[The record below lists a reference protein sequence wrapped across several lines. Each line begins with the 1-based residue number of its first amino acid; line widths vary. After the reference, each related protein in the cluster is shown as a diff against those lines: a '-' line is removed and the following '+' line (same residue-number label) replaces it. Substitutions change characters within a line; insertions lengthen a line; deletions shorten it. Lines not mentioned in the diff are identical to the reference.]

1 MHPTAMS
8 NCQSFFTTYSASLAH
23 HHHHVKV
30 VEIGSQNVNG
40 TLRDTCPT
48 NFEYIGVDFAQ
59 AKGVDVVLEDPYK
72 LPFENESVDVILS
85 SSCFEHSEM
94 FWLVFLEILRVLKPN
109 GLFYLN
115 APSTGSFHRYPVDCW
130 RFYPDS
136 GAALVK
142 WAQRH
147 GNKPVLLESYTQKEG
162 NWQDYVAVFL
172 KDESCSTQF
181 PKRILDTKIDFE
193 NGQLM
198 SDDKI
203 LNFADICQQERLLQ
217 ESEHRSAAK
226 DLIALRQIDDLASKV
241 EELKKT
247 EMEQLQAHKLAQN
260 VITDLKMQISQLQ
273 TSKSWRL
280 TAPLRAFKKILIK

>member
-8 NCQSFFTTYSASLAH
+8 NCQSFFTAYSASFAH
-23 HHHHVKV
+23 HQHVKV

-40 TLRDTCPT
+40 TLRDTCPG

-59 AKGVDVVLEDPYK
+59 AKGVDIVLEDPYK
-72 LPFENESVDVILS
+72 LPFEDESVDVVLS

-142 WAQRH
+142 WAKQH
-147 GNKPVLLESYTQKEG
+147 GNKPAVLESYTQIAG

-172 KDESCSTQF
+172 KDESCAAQF
-181 PKRILDTKIDFE
+181 PQRILDSKVDFE
-193 NGQLM
+193 NGQRM
-198 SDDKI
+198 SDDTLI
-203 LNFADICQQERLLQ
+203 NFTDICQQDRRLQASEQ
-217 ESEHRSAAK
+217 EEAEKNSAALRRM
-226 DLIALRQIDDLASKV
+226 DELAAEIAQ
-241 EELKKT
+241 LKKT
-247 EMEQLQAHKLAQN
+247 EAELA
-260 VITDLKMQISQLQ
+260 DLKLHIQKLQ
-273 TSKSWRL
+273 STMSWRL
-280 TAPLRAFKKILIK
+280 TAPLRTLKKILIK

>member
-1 MHPTAMS
+1 MS
-8 NCQSFFTTYSASLAH
+8 NCQSFFTAYSPSFAQH
-23 HHHHVKV
+23 PHVKV
-30 VEIGSQNVNG
+30 VEIGAQDVNG
-40 TLRDTCPT
+40 TLRDTCPA
-48 NFEYIGVDFAQ
+48 NFEYIGVDFAR
-59 AKGVDVVLEDPYK
+59 AKGVDIVLEDPYQ

-136 GAALVK
+136 GAALIT

-147 GNKPVLLESYTQKEG
+147 GNKPVLLESYTQKAG

-172 KDESCSTQF
+172 KDESCAAQF
-181 PKRILDTKIDFE
+181 QQRILDSKTDFE

-198 SDDKI
+198 SDEKI
-203 LNFADICQQERLLQ
+203 INFTDICQQDRMLQ
-217 ESEHRSAAK
+217 ACEHEAAAK
-226 DLIALRQIDDLASKV
+226 NLVAASRIEDLAAEV
-241 EELKKT
+241 AQLKKT
-247 EMEQLQAHKLAQN
+247 ETDQLQAAQTEN
-260 VITDLKMQISQLQ
+260 VNLKMQIQKLQ
-273 TSKSWRL
+273 ASVSWRL
-280 TAPLRAFKKILIK
+280 TAPLRALKKYL

>member
-8 NCQSFFTTYSASLAH
+8 NCQSFFTAYGASFAQH
-23 HHHHVKV
+23 QHVKV
-30 VEIGSQNVNG
+30 VEIGAQNVNG
-40 TLRDTCPT
+40 TLRDTCQS
-48 NFEYIGVDFAQ
+48 NFEYIGVDFTQ
-59 AKGVDVVLEDPYK
+59 AIGVDIVLEDPYK
-72 LPFENESVDVILS
+72 LPFGDESVDVVLS

-147 GNKPVLLESYTQKEG
+147 GSKPALLESYTQIAG

-172 KDESCSTQF
+172 KDESCAAQF
-181 PKRILDTKIDFE
+181 PHRILDSKIDFE

-198 SDDKI
+198 SDEKI
-203 LNFADICQQERLLQ
+203 LNFTDICQQERMLQ
-217 ESEHRSAAK
+217 AYELNAVSKNSAA
-226 DLIALRQIDDLASKV
+226 LSQIDNLADEV
-241 EELKKT
+241 AHLKK
-247 EMEQLQAHKLAQN
+247 MEADQLQAFALAQTEI
-260 VITDLKMQISQLQ
+260 VGLKMQIQKLQ
-273 TSKSWRL
+273 ASMSWRL
-280 TAPLRAFKKILIK
+280 TAPLRSLNKILIK

>member
-1 MHPTAMS
+1 MS
-8 NCQSFFTTYSASLAH
+8 NCQSFFTAYSASFAQH
-23 HHHHVKV
+23 QHVKV

-59 AKGVDVVLEDPYK
+59 ANGVDIVLEDPYR
-72 LPFENESVDVILS
+72 LPFEDESVDIVLS

-147 GNKPVLLESYTQKEG
+147 GSKPAVLESYTQIAG

-172 KDESCSTQF
+172 KDESCAAQF
-181 PKRILDTKIDFE
+181 PQRILDSKVDFE
-193 NGQLM
+193 NGQRM
-198 SDDKI
+198 SDDKLI
-203 LNFADICQQERLLQ
+203 NFTDICQQDRRLQASEREAAEKNSAELRRI
-217 ESEHRSAAK
+217 SEFATE
-226 DLIALRQIDDLASKV
+226 IAQ
-241 EELKKT
+241 LKKA
-247 EMEQLQAHKLAQN
+247 EAELA
-260 VITDLKMQISQLQ
+260 DLKLQIQKLQ
-273 TSKSWRL
+273 STMSWRL
-280 TAPLRAFKKILIK
+280 TAPLRILTKTLIK

>member
-8 NCQSFFTTYSASLAH
+8 NCQSFFTAYGGSFAQH
-23 HHHHVKV
+23 QHVKV

-40 TLRDTCPT
+40 TLRDTCPS

-59 AKGVDVVLEDPYK
+59 ANGVDIVLEDPYK
-72 LPFENESVDVILS
+72 LPFKNESVDVILS

-136 GAALVK
+136 GAALIK

-147 GNKPVLLESYTQKEG
+147 GNKPALLESYTQKAG

-172 KDESCSTQF
+172 KDESCAAQF
-181 PKRILDTKIDFE
+181 SQRILDRKVDFE

-198 SDDKI
+198 SDEKI
-203 LNFADICQQERLLQ
+203 LNFTDICQQERMLKACEFNAASNNSVALSQIDNLAGEVAQLKKMAADQLQVFALAQTEIVDLNLQIQKLQ
-217 ESEHRSAAK
+217 ES
-226 DLIALRQIDDLASKV
+226 I
-241 EELKKT
+241 
-247 EMEQLQAHKLAQN
+247 
-260 VITDLKMQISQLQ
+260 
-273 TSKSWRL
+273 SWRL
-280 TAPLRAFKKILIK
+280 TAPLRTLKKILIK